1 MRKLCDRHFIYLQ
14 NLREDLAEN
23 IRHYAETGD
32 DIDLVYNCIAEMFIV
47 LENAP
52 VAGASEDNIATP
64 GIVVGEKYVY
74 APLDQRVAYGRFG
87 HMVTVVEKLER
98 SEKAPSFV
106 IRFADGYEA
115 RVYPDELE
123 RI

>member
-14 NLREDLAEN
+14 NLREDLLDD

-32 DIDLVYNCIAEMFIV
+32 DIDLVYKCIDEMFIII
-47 LENAP
+47 EDGAP
-52 VAGASEDNIATP
+52 EDNIATP
-64 GIVVGEKYVY
+64 DIVVGEKYIY

-87 HMVTVVEKLER
+87 HMVTVVEKLEL
-98 SEKAPSFV
+98 SEKVSSFV

-115 RVYPDELE
+115 RAYPDELD